1 MTRFAFILPAI
12 AVIAATLLGG
22 CGTTDPR
29 DEVVYP
35 YSRPIPKAEYR
46 EQRAPAPAPASS
58 KRNYDAC
65 PGDAEE
71 LAPGSIC
78 PASAQCYEI
87 SGGKRCIVY
96 EK

>member
-1 MTRFAFILPAI
+1 MPKFTLTGAAMAAI
-12 AVIAATLLGG
+12 VLAG

-35 YSRPIPKAEYR
+35 YSQPVPRADY
-46 EQRAPAPAPASS
+46 RAPAQPAATRSPSYS
-58 KRNYDAC
+58 GSGC

-78 PASAQCYEI
+78 PASAKCFEV
-87 SGGKRCIVY
+87 SGGKRCIEY

>member
-1 MTRFAFILPAI
+1 MLKMTLTG
-12 AVIAATLLGG
+12 AALAAAALLAG

-35 YSRPIPKAEYR
+35 YSQPVPRADY
-46 EQRAPAPAPASS
+46 RAPAQPARSS
-58 KRNYDAC
+58 SYSGGC

-71 LAPGSIC
+71 LAPGSMC
-78 PASAQCYEI
+78 PASAKCFEI
-87 SGGKRCIVY
+87 SGGKRCIEY